1 MIHSKE
7 INACF
12 RNHLISSS
20 FIISGCPFWML
31 FALPILCPFLP
42 LKMRLIMAISS
53 RSFFAEI
60 LYNSNS
66 NSNSYTSNNSN
77 SKVDTIRI
85 THNNMCIG
93 NSNSN
98 RLNEIV
104 RTSSNPSIN
113 AKCV

>member
-20 FIISGCPFWML
+20 FIILFSRVFCPRNY
-31 FALPILCPFLP
+31 P
-42 LKMRLIMAISS
+42 LKCDIIWPYKVPKI
-53 RSFFAEI
+53 FAEI
-60 LYNSNS
+60 LHNDND
-66 NSNSYTSNNSN
+66 NSYTRNSN
-77 SKVDTIRI
+77 SKVDNIRI
-85 THNNMCIG
+85 MHNSNNGID

-104 RTSSNPSIN
+104 RTSSYPSIN

>member
-1 MIHSKE
+1 M
-7 INACF
+7 
-12 RNHLISSS
+12 ISSS
-20 FIISGCPFWML
+20 FQLAYSASFLPHG
-31 FALPILCPFLP
+31 LPIKGNQIWPEKVP
-42 LKMRLIMAISS
+42 KI
-53 RSFFAEI
+53 FAEI
-60 LYNSNS
+60 LYNS

-93 NSNSN
+93 NSN
-98 RLNEIV
+98 RLNRIV